1 MIYCLLI
8 QVSRNQQGE
17 SIRKEGIVSGDAIQI
32 GSDAARKIRLFDDQV
47 APLHAT
53 IKQSKEG
60 ALYLES
66 EGEAN
71 FRIDGGIKQN
81 ALLLPG
87 ARVEI
92 GPYLLT
98 VDPASTGSNIALSVE
113 ALPPA
118 PGQGEETVR
127 NEPLSIAELRISK
140 RKWAFALAALIVL
153 LFLLLPLL
161 PSISS
166 GLDKKQATLPV
177 TLTDAWNPGQ
187 LAAGHSA
194 FAAQCSVCHSRA
206 FGAVPDE
213 ACTACHKKV
222 EKHLKDDAQHASL
235 FQDSRCTDC
244 HVDHQGEHGLM
255 QHSSPRCVACHGDI
269 KSTVA
274 KSSVSNVHDFATDHP
289 PFRLTLQNAKKG
301 RPAIRVR
308 QNQNQTVVEKNGLK
322 FSHQVH
328 LDKNG
333 ISTPGG
339 DIVMKCADCHQ
350 LDESGNHFTPMTMA
364 KSCQQAGCHSLD
376 FMPPVEGVVPHGSE
390 REAMNRIREYFTK
403 WVVDGNQPD
412 CDRAVGNSLQKA
424 LSCADKLARENAAT
438 SLFVSDAGCGECHE
452 LSATGDL
459 DVPWKVAPLNL
470 NRNWFSKSVFP
481 HARHGTVDCTA
492 CHDKMNSKKSADI
505 SMPDIAKCREC
516 HAGEHPV
523 KGKISTTCS
532 TCHRFHG
539 GGDAAK
545 AQ

>member
-17 SIRKEGIVSGDAIQI
+17 FIRKESIVSGESIQI
-32 GSDAARKIRLFDDQV
+32 GRDADCKIRLFDDQV

-60 ALYLES
+60 ALYLEGAGAAS
-66 EGEAN
+66 
-71 FRIDGGIKQN
+71 FRIDGSDKQN

-113 ALPPA
+113 ALPPS
-118 PGQGEETVR
+118 PGQGEEAAR
-127 NEPLSIAELRISK
+127 NEALSIADLHLSK
-140 RKWAFALAALIVL
+140 RKWAFALAAVVAL

-161 PSISS
+161 SGVSS
-166 GLDKKQATLPV
+166 ALDKRLAKLPV
-177 TLTDAWNPGQ
+177 TPADSWNPGP
-187 LAAGHSA
+187 LAGGHSA
-194 FAAQCSVCHSRA
+194 FAAKCSVCHQRA
-206 FGAVPDE
+206 FGAVPDA

-222 EKHLKDDAQHASL
+222 EKHLKDEALHASL

-244 HVDHQGEHGLM
+244 HIDHHGEAGLM

-274 KSSVSNVHDFATDHP
+274 KSAIANVHDFATDHP
-289 PFRLTLQNAKKG
+289 SFRITLQNAKNG

-308 QNQNQTVVEKNGLK
+308 QNQNQTVAEKTGLK

-328 LDKNG
+328 LDKSG
-333 ISTPGG
+333 VSTPGG

-350 LDESGNHFTPMTMA
+350 LDESGNHFAPMTMA
-364 KSCQQAGCHSLD
+364 KSCQQSGCHSLD
-376 FMPPVEGVVPHGSE
+376 FMPPVEGAVPHGSE
-390 REAMNRIREYFTK
+390 RVAMSHIRDYFTK

-412 CDRAVGNSLQKA
+412 CDRAIGNSMQKA
-424 LSCADKLARENAAT
+424 LSCAGKLARENAAA

-452 LSATGDL
+452 LVATGDL
-459 DVPWKVAPLNL
+459 DVPWKVAPLNI

-481 HARHGTVDCTA
+481 HARHGTVECTG
-492 CHDKMNSKKSADI
+492 CHDKMNSKKSADV
-505 SMPDIAKCREC
+505 SVPDIAKCREC
-516 HAGEHPV
+516 HAGEHPA
-523 KGKISTTCS
+523 KGKISTTCQA
-532 TCHRFHG
+532 CHKFHG